1 VSKRGVIRYLANRR
15 LYQACNR
22 ALDGVDAALAATR
35 ERTGGPGEDAES
47 LRADGFDSLGISEFD
62 PAMQVAS
69 AAVAYQMSRRT
80 TAAIRQRSL
89 TEFLR

>member
-1 VSKRGVIRYLANRR
+1 MTKRGVIRYLANRR

-35 ERTGGPGEDAES
+35 ERTGGPGEHAES
-47 LRADGFDSLGISEFD
+47 PLDGFDALGISEFG
-62 PAMQVAS
+62 PAMQGAS
-69 AAVAYQMSRRT
+69 AAAAYQMSRRT

>member
-1 VSKRGVIRYLANRR
+1 MSKRGVIRYLANRR

-22 ALDGVDAALAATR
+22 ALDGVDAALAAAR
-35 ERTGGPGEDAES
+35 VRTGGPGGDAES
-47 LRADGFDSLGISEFD
+47 PLDGGFDALGIGEFD
-62 PAMQVAS
+62 PAIQLAS
-69 AAVAYQMSRRT
+69 AAAAYQVSRST